1 MIQMTD
7 TVKVINGSVV
17 TPKGFA
23 ATGVHAGLRKVR
35 KDIGAIVCDV
45 PANCAA
51 VYTQN
56 TFQAAPIVVTKDS
69 IQTNHKLQAIF
80 VNSANANACTGK
92 QGEKDAFETRALTA
106 KQLQVDEHLVAV
118 ASTGII
124 GLLLPMEK
132 IRKGITM
139 LSPQKNEEE
148 ATNFCEAILT
158 TDLITKT
165 ACYQTTVDKVSV
177 TVGGVAKGSGMIHPN
192 MATMLGFI
200 TTDANIESDMLQYAL
215 GKITEKT
222 FNQITVDGETSTND
236 MVIVMASGL
245 AGNESLTPNHPEWN
259 QFYLALKQTCED
271 LAKLIAKDGE
281 GATKLVEV
289 KVDGALSEDE
299 ARMAAKKIV
308 GSSLV
313 KTAIFG
319 EDPNWGRIISALGH
333 SEATVDPSNVDIL
346 LGDEYVLKQSE
357 PQKFDEESM
366 QEYLKKDS
374 ITISLHLHMGEA
386 SGTAW
391 GCDLSYDYVKINA
404 CYRT

>member
-1 MIQMTD
+1 
-7 TVKVINGSVV
+7 
-17 TPKGFA
+17 
-23 ATGVHAGLRKVR
+23 
-35 KDIGAIVCDV
+35 
-45 PANCAA
+45 
-51 VYTQN
+51 
-56 TFQAAPIVVTKDS
+56 
-69 IQTNHKLQAIF
+69 
-80 VNSANANACTGK
+80 
-92 QGEKDAFETRALTA
+92 
-106 KQLQVDEHLVAV
+106 
-118 ASTGII
+118 
-124 GLLLPMEK
+124 
-132 IRKGITM
+132 
-139 LSPQKNEEE
+139 
-148 ATNFCEAILT
+148 
-158 TDLITKT
+158 
-165 ACYQTTVDKVSV
+165 
-177 TVGGVAKGSGMIHPN
+177 MIHPN

-236 MVIVMASGL
+236 MVIVMASVL
-245 AGNESLTPNHPEWN
+245 AGNESLTPNHPDWD

-289 KVDGALSEDE
+289 RVDGALSEDE